1 MRDLLAALDGAAPS
15 LEIDIGGRAV
25 RLSSLDK
32 VYWPRTGHSKRDLFR
47 YYVAVAD
54 VVLRYIRGRPLTL
67 GRYPEGVEGPNW
79 FQTNCP
85 HPPVW
90 LETYP
95 VSNDVAGRT
104 TRNYCVVDDLAG
116 LLWAVNLGSVELHPL
131 LARVSS
137 PAEPDAIVFD
147 LDPGAPA
154 TLVHCSEVA
163 LELQASLA
171 DAGLKAGAKTSG
183 GSGLHVMVPL
193 RAGHG
198 YADTKAF
205 ARDTVRALA
214 ARYPDRVTALP
225 DRATRAGKVFVDW
238 SQNDPNKSTVAAYSL
253 RALPWPSASSP
264 VEWEEVAAVATAGS
278 LEPLTLAADATVA
291 RLSERGDLFRE
302 LLELEQS
309 LP

>member
-1 MRDLLAALDGAAPS
+1 MRDLLAALDGSAPS
-15 LEIDIGGRAV
+15 VELDVGGREV

-32 VYWPRTGHSKRDLFR
+32 VYWPRTGHTKRDLFR
-47 YYVAVAD
+47 YYIGVGE
-54 VVLRYIRGRPLTL
+54 VVLRYIRDRPLTL

-85 HPPVW
+85 HPPAW

-95 VSNDVAGRT
+95 VSNDVGGST

-137 PAEPDAIVFD
+137 PAEPDAMVFD
-147 LDPGAPA
+147 LDPGPPA
-154 TLVHCSEVA
+154 SLVDCCGVA
-163 LELQASLA
+163 LDLRTLLDEVGLQALP
-171 DAGLKAGAKTSG
+171 KTSG
-183 GSGLHVMVPL
+183 GLGLHVFVPV
-193 RAGHG
+193 APGHA
-198 YADTKAF
+198 YAESKSF
-205 ARDTVRALA
+205 ARDAARTLA

-225 DRATRAGKVFVDW
+225 HRATRAGKVFVDW

-264 VEWEEVAAVATAGS
+264 VEWEEVAAVATSGS
-278 LEPLTLAADATVA
+278 PERLPLTADATVA